1 MKALPSPTDETLI
14 PTSPSV
20 AQSIQRVLDQ
30 LDRYELSARSSLRR
44 TRETRLRRRAVF
56 GRTPECADL
65 LADETFENTTS
76 VVSPWHAGSVVAWQ
90 YLAPDATPAGCP

>member
-1 MKALPSPTDETLI
+1 MKALPSPTDVTLI

-20 AQSIQRVLDQ
+20 AQSIQRILDP
-30 LDRYELSARSSLRR
+30 LDRYELSARGSH
-44 TRETRLRRRAVF
+44 RRRARDSPSTASGV
-56 GRTPECADL
+56 RTNPECADL